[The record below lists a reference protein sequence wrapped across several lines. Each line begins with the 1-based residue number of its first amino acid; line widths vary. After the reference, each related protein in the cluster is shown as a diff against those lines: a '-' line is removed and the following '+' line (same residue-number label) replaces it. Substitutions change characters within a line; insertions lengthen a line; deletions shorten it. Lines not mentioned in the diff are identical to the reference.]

1 MGLGSGFER
10 ALADVGA
17 DAVVDLLDR
26 LHLVGLVESGH
37 VRFMSRLPLALHL
50 TLARHLALALTTWSA
65 RSSAATYFSMLSTPS
80 LRPTTTRL
88 STSTEIRSPSP
99 SPRSPSRSPR
109 SPLRSPRSPLRSPSI
124 SGSEAQRSL
133 PSAPRWMSSLAV
145 CEAAIAWS
153 KLGGS
158 PVGVRARARVRV
170 WVRVW
175 VRVRFRVR
183 ARARARV
190 RVRVQATVRWRREAA
205 IDAQGRLALAAPLEH
220 VPEREVQLNL
230 GGVVRNAL
238 LQQRDHLGLPRLG

>member
-153 KLGGS
+153 KLGGA
-158 PVGVRARARVRV
+158 PGCGWGQDWVTVGLGLGLGL
-170 WVRVW
+170 
-175 VRVRFRVR
+175 RFR
-183 ARARARV
+183 AK
-190 RVRVQATVRWRREAA
+190 
-205 IDAQGRLALAAPLEH
+205 G
-220 VPEREVQLNL
+220 
-230 GGVVRNAL
+230 
-238 LQQRDHLGLPRLG
+238 